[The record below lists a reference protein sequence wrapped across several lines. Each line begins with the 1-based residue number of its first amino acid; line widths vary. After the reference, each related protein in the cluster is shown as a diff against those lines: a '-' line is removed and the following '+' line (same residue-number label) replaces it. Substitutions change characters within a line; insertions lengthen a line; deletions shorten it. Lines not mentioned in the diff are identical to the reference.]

1 LAEENRYS
9 LSNLFLYLALAV
21 LVLVL
26 TASFSHYAGHAR
38 EGLGF
43 PYPLDYG
50 EGPILD
56 QTLRLAAGENI
67 YRNDFSTPPYTIS
80 NYPPLFMLAQV
91 PFTLGF
97 GPAFWYGR
105 LISLVCALL
114 SALFIGL
121 TIYQL
126 SGDRVAS
133 VIGGL
138 LLLTFPYVQYW
149 SLLNRIDLLA
159 LALSTA
165 GLYVITAR
173 SDRHWGVA
181 LAAGLAV
188 AAIFTRQ
195 SYALAM
201 PFGAF
206 VWLLSMRRF
215 NQAIRFFLYIAGA
228 TLVLFLVLN
237 TLSRGGFYLNI
248 ITANVNPFN
257 WQVVTENLIT
267 LATNTFYLLLLIAVF
282 LVAER
287 AGTHTRSWPLALPYF
302 FAASISATTIGKEG
316 SNVNYMLELSAAMCL
331 AGGAAIAWM
340 GRYNWLRAIVVL
352 VLVIQVG
359 SMIDWM
365 RLDFDGRLTEK
376 FVQRRQLGQVF
387 EIVQQT
393 EGIVLADEYMGLI
406 PLAGK
411 RLYFQPF
418 EFKQMADG
426 RVWDE
431 SQFLDSIRDGEFD
444 LILMYQPYS
453 WPAVASRW
461 TVAMRN
467 TVRRFYSED
476 DNIAFNL
483 VYRPRR

>member
-1 LAEENRYS
+1 MAGSTCMASCVAMMTASAMRGGHFARAGNAVWRFCLAAEHAPVQPGDT
-9 LSNLFLYLALAV
+9 LFLVYCWGY
-21 LVLVL
+21 
-26 TASFSHYAGHAR
+26 T
-38 EGLGF
+38 GF
-43 PYPLDYG
+43 
-50 EGPILD
+50 
-56 QTLRLAAGENI
+56 
-67 YRNDFSTPPYTIS
+67 
-80 NYPPLFMLAQV
+80 
-91 PFTLGF
+91 
-97 GPAFWYGR
+97 
-105 LISLVCALL
+105 
-114 SALFIGL
+114 
-121 TIYQL
+121 
-126 SGDRVAS
+126 
-133 VIGGL
+133 
-138 LLLTFPYVQYW
+138 
-149 SLLNRIDLLA
+149 
-159 LALSTA
+159 
-165 GLYVITAR
+165 
-173 SDRHWGVA
+173 
-181 LAAGLAV
+181 
-188 AAIFTRQ
+188 
-195 SYALAM
+195 
-201 PFGAF
+201 
-206 VWLLSMRRF
+206 
-215 NQAIRFFLYIAGA
+215 
-228 TLVLFLVLN
+228 FLVLN
-237 TLSRGGFYLNI
+237 TLSGGGFYLNI

-257 WQVVTENLIT
+257 WQVVTENFIT

-302 FAASISATTIGKEG
+302 FAASISAATIGKEG

-359 SMIDWM
+359 SMMDWM